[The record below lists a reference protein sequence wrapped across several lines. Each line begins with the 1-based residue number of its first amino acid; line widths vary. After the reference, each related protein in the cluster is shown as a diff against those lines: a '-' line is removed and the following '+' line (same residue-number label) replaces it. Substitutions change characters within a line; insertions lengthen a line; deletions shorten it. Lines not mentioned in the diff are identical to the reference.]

1 MSRKNVQ
8 RKATRGIAT
17 VLVLFVLLVVVDVAL
32 CLVFQPY
39 GSQSELVWTEYRQ
52 TKDIDTV
59 FVGTSGAANG
69 LNPQAFNDAIGAHA
83 YNMSCP
89 GQPFNES
96 LTAVKTAAQ
105 DHDLKRVVMF
115 VGYDTMVIDPL
126 FGHGLAYIQA
136 KCATESL
143 PQAAADMASLFTY
156 DYYFKRNYSV
166 LGFFPWAYSHMHL
179 SPSNV
184 YDNIYNRMHYDVF
197 ESGRRFTQ
205 KNDPNWE
212 YRGLG
217 YGSYNNTMSPN
228 RTHSDVPSSMSTTFS
243 EQNKTALR
251 RLCSFCEEQGIDIY
265 VLGTP
270 YSPYEIAAYGDTYA
284 KGMQSL
290 QDLVTSEGGYY
301 FDLNM
306 LHRDV
311 YDPMLSYFCDS
322 EHLNHTGA
330 TQTSAVVA
338 QMVARVEAGEDISG
352 LLFDYSQEGQRAW
365 LESIDFV
372 DAVDYTWEAAG
383 DVARIEATAVTG
395 SATPVEYRMEAQ
407 DDAGE
412 WAEVRGWDA
421 SPAFEL
427 PSNGSGERKIR
438 IYARATNGRQ
448 DKDRRVEGTLKF

>member
-1 MSRKNVQ
+1 M
-8 RKATRGIAT
+8 ALAL
-17 VLVLFVLLVVVDVAL
+17 LVLLALLDVGL

-52 TKDIDTV
+52 TKNIDTV
-59 FVGTSGAANG
+59 FVGTSAAANG

-89 GQPFNES
+89 GQPFHES
-96 LTAVKTAAQ
+96 LTAIKTAAK
-105 DHDLKRVVMF
+105 DHDLKRVVML
-115 VGYDTMVIDPL
+115 VGYDTMAIDPL

-136 KCATESL
+136 KCSSEPL
-143 PQAAADMASLFTY
+143 PQAAADMADLFTY

-184 YDNIYNRMHYDVF
+184 YDNIYNRLHYDVF
-197 ESGRRFTQ
+197 ESGRRFTE

-217 YGSYNNTMSPN
+217 YGSYNNTMSPS
-228 RTHSDVPSSMSTTFS
+228 RTHSDLPSTEDREFS
-243 EQNKTALR
+243 EQNVLALR
-251 RLCSFCEEQGIDIY
+251 RLCAYCRERGIKLY

-270 YSPYEIAAYGDTYA
+270 YSPYEIAAYGPTYA
-284 KGMQSL
+284 TGMKSL
-290 QDLVTSEGGYY
+290 QELVESEGGSY

-338 QMVARVEAGEDISG
+338 QMVARVEAGEDISD
-352 LLFDYSQEGQRAW
+352 LLFAYTPEGQRAW
-365 LESIDFV
+365 LESLDFV
-372 DAVDYTWEAAG
+372 DAVDYSWEASG
-383 DVARIEATAVTG
+383 GVAHIEATAVTG
-395 SATPVEYRMEAQ
+395 SSTPVEYRMEALG
-407 DDAGE
+407 DAGE
-412 WAEVRGWDA
+412 WTESRGWDA
-421 SPAFEL
+421 SPTFEL

-448 DKDRRVEGTLKF
+448 DKDRRVEGTLAF